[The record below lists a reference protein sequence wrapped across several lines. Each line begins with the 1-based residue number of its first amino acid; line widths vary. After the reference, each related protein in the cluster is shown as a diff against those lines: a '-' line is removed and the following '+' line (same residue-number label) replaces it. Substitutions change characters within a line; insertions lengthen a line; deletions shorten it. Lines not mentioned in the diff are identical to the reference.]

1 MRRMKADVGKV
12 HPGDRVVVRHRLGT
26 PDDFGHTL
34 TDVVGD
40 FVGQDDGEITVAT
53 RKGTVAVPLADVV
66 VVKVVP
72 PRPVRR
78 GAAHRALSVDG
89 MQEVMLGAWGATER
103 EWLGR
108 WQLRAGGGY
117 TMRANSVAVLGSPG
131 LPLANAVD
139 RALDWYAA
147 RSLPLNVTLAG
158 PIGFAVDDDPLGVEL
173 LSRGARVAER
183 CLTMTADSARV
194 LAALKVPVGRQT
206 KPTVQTGLLGEPTSA
221 GNTGALPP
229 ARDTGE
235 IEVVESVDD
244 EWLAAHRGYRQ
255 SDRATAGATDD
266 DTWFDLA
273 RTILMGSPAQRFAR
287 MRATDSGDIVAL
299 GRAGITPGWVGLGSI
314 WVAPDRRREGL
325 GTSVTRALLESAL
338 DVGARSSHLQVL
350 SHNGVARAM
359 YDAIGFKPHHDYVNV
374 ILEQP

>member
-1 MRRMKADVGKV
+1 
-12 HPGDRVVVRHRLGT
+12 VRHRLGT

-131 LPLANAVD
+131 CPSRTPWTAPSTGMP
-139 RALDWYAA
+139 RAAS
-147 RSLPLNVTLAG
+147 RST
-158 PIGFAVDDDPLGVEL
+158 
-173 LSRGARVAER
+173 
-183 CLTMTADSARV
+183 
-194 LAALKVPVGRQT
+194 
-206 KPTVQTGLLGEPTSA
+206 
-221 GNTGALPP
+221 
-229 ARDTGE
+229 
-235 IEVVESVDD
+235 
-244 EWLAAHRGYRQ
+244 
-255 SDRATAGATDD
+255 
-266 DTWFDLA
+266 
-273 RTILMGSPAQRFAR
+273 
-287 MRATDSGDIVAL
+287 
-299 GRAGITPGWVGLGSI
+299 
-314 WVAPDRRREGL
+314 
-325 GTSVTRALLESAL
+325 
-338 DVGARSSHLQVL
+338 
-350 SHNGVARAM
+350 
-359 YDAIGFKPHHDYVNV
+359 
-374 ILEQP
+374 

>member
-1 MRRMKADVGKV
+1 
-12 HPGDRVVVRHRLGT
+12 
-26 PDDFGHTL
+26 
-34 TDVVGD
+34 
-40 FVGQDDGEITVAT
+40 
-53 RKGTVAVPLADVV
+53 
-66 VVKVVP
+66 
-72 PRPVRR
+72 
-78 GAAHRALSVDG
+78 
-89 MQEVMLGAWGATER
+89 
-103 EWLGR
+103 
-108 WQLRAGGGY
+108 
-117 TMRANSVAVLGSPG
+117 
-131 LPLANAVD
+131 VD

-158 PIGFAVDDDPLGVEL
+158 PVGFAVDDDPLGVEL

-221 GNTGALPP
+221 GNTGACRP
-229 ARDTGE
+229 RDTGE

-255 SDRATAGATDD
+255 SDRATAGATDG

-299 GRAGITPGWVGLGSI
+299 GRAGTPGWVGLGSI

-325 GTSVTRALLESAL
+325 GASVTRASWSPRWTSVPGPRTCRSCPTTAWRARCTTPSASNPTTTTST
-338 DVGARSSHLQVL
+338 SS
-350 SHNGVARAM
+350 
-359 YDAIGFKPHHDYVNV
+359 
-374 ILEQP
+374 